1 MQGVIGK
8 TAYLLY
14 AVFMKYNKNN
24 TLLIAGLGFILCGIL
39 LLVHISVNVL
49 SFIYVFRFLVL
60 FLIGSAVLYV
70 ALTGKKRAFLIFIGL
85 FLCCTSLLLLLVD
98 SRLIPYTLHEIWPAA
113 VVLSGILLFPAGYIR
128 FRKLRAFYIVPGIML
143 TGLGLLFLC
152 FSLDI
157 IKQSFAEFASRWWP
171 VIFIMFGLGLIILFA
186 YSQTRKNPVL
196 SEDSGE
202 DEDEDM

>member
-1 MQGVIGK
+1 
-8 TAYLLY
+8 
-14 AVFMKYNKNN
+14 MKYNKNN
-24 TLLIAGLGFILCGIL
+24 TLLIAGLSFILCGIL

-49 SFIYVFRFLVL
+49 SLIYVFRFLVL

-70 ALTGKKRAFLIFIGL
+70 ALTGQKRAFLIFIGL
-85 FLCCTSLLLLLVD
+85 FLCCTGLLLLLVD
-98 SRLIPYTLHEIWPAA
+98 SHLIPYTVHEIWPAA

-171 VIFIMFGLGLIILFA
+171 VAFIVFGLGLIILFV
-186 YSQTRKNPVL
+186 YTQKRKSPVL
-196 SEDSGE
+196 SEDSDE